1 MSDNSEKLEKTV
13 ESFRVFQQIF
23 LNFAEFFNLFYQIP
37 KLSIIFHGFSEID
50 SIFHQIFQSFWV
62 STVYSRIFQ

>member
-37 KLSIIFHGFSEID
+37 KLSIIFLGFSEID